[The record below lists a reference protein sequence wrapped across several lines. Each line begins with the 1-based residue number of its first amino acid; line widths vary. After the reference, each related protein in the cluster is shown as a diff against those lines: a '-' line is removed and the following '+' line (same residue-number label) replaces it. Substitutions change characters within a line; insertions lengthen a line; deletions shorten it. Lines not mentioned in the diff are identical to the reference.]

1 MADNQVVKVFSVD
14 VTSGATLS
22 SALDLLQGWGE
33 VSLKIPSFSS
43 ASDIFL
49 HGATTSNGTYVRI
62 MHPPINSATAAVS
75 DFKIA
80 SGISG
85 RIIPIPSNYQ
95 HLKVELST
103 GQTDTTSTFEVIC
116 KS

>member
-1 MADNQVVKVFSVD
+1 MADKQVVKYFDID

-22 SALDLLQGWGE
+22 SALDLRQGWSD

-43 ASDIFL
+43 ASDIFI
-49 HGATTSNGTYVRI
+49 HGAIASNGTYVRV

-85 RIIPIPSNYQ
+85 RIIPIPSTYQ
-95 HLKVELST
+95 HIKIELST
-103 GQTDTTSTFEVIC
+103 GQTDVTSTFHVIC

>member
-1 MADNQVVKVFSVD
+1 MADKQVVKVFTVD

-22 SALDLLQGWGE
+22 SAIDLNQGW
-33 VSLKIPSFSS
+33 STMNLKIPSFSS
-43 ASDIFL
+43 ASDIFI
-49 HGATTSNGTYVRI
+49 HAAEGASDTFVRV

-80 SGISG
+80 SGLSG
-85 RIIPIPSNYQ
+85 RIIPIPVGYE
-95 HLKVELST
+95 HMKIELST
-103 GQTDTTSTFEVIC
+103 GQTDVTSTFEVIC